1 MTEQSHKGNFQAQPP
16 RVKDIYNLKMQSP
29 HHGAD
34 AGARC
39 SFHTSRLEDNQYRA
53 TDLASRRCINPY
65 LTFSGHRGTV
75 DGKYGI
81 VYDIQMEQDPP
92 GIQRCQ
98 LPATQGCRL
107 AAIEK

>member
-1 MTEQSHKGNFQAQPP
+1 
-16 RVKDIYNLKMQSP
+16 
-29 HHGAD
+29 
-34 AGARC
+34 
-39 SFHTSRLEDNQYRA
+39 
-53 TDLASRRCINPY
+53 

-107 AAIEK
+107 AAGFSQPESQSLEGVT